1 MLSLSFPLVF
11 LAGLLSFLAPC
22 TLPLVPI
29 YLGYLSGNSL
39 AADAPPQRWKVFS
52 HALAFVAGFTLV
64 FVILFGLPTTL
75 LSGALARYRDWIT
88 WIGGAL
94 LILFG
99 LHTMRV
105 INIPALHM
113 TRQMEVDR
121 GMEPGYARSVLVG
134 VTFAAGWTPCI
145 GPLLGTVM
153 TLALSE
159 PTRGLALALVYAAG
173 LATPFL
179 LTAALLTQAV
189 GWLRHLNR
197 YAHLME
203 LASGVLMV
211 GIGVL
216 LISGLLPELNRLF
229 LDLTP
234 EWLLRYL

>member
-1 MLSLSFPLVF
+1 MLSLSLPLVF
-11 LAGLLSFLAPC
+11 VAGLLTFLAPC

-29 YLGYLSGNSL
+29 YLGYLSGSSL
-39 AADAPPQRWKVFS
+39 SCDAPPQRWKVFS

-75 LSGALARYRDWIT
+75 LSGALLRYKDWIT

-105 INIPALHM
+105 INIPALDM
-113 TRQMEVDR
+113 TRRMEVDR

-134 VTFAAGWTPCI
+134 VTCAAGWTPCI

-153 TLALSE
+153 TLAFSE
-159 PTRGLALALVYAAG
+159 PTRGLALTLVYAAG

-179 LTAALLTQAV
+179 LTAALLTRAV
-189 GWLRHLNR
+189 GWLRRLNR
-197 YAHLME
+197 HSRLLEMS
-203 LASGVLMV
+203 SGVLMV

-216 LISGLLPELNRLF
+216 LISGLLPVLNRLF
-229 LDLTP
+229 VDITP

>member
-1 MLSLSFPLVF
+1 MLSLSVPLVF
-11 LAGLLSFLAPC
+11 VAGLLTFLAPC

-29 YLGYLSGNSL
+29 YLGYLSGSSL
-39 AADAPPQRWKVFS
+39 SGDAPPQRWKVFS

-75 LSGALARYRDWIT
+75 LSGVLLRYKDWIT
-88 WIGGAL
+88 LIGGAL

-105 INIPALHM
+105 INIPALNM
-113 TRQMEVDR
+113 TRRMEVDR
-121 GMEPGYARSVLVG
+121 GMEPGYGRSVLVG
-134 VTFAAGWTPCI
+134 VTFAAGWTPCV

-153 TLALSE
+153 TLAFTE
-159 PTRGLALALVYAAG
+159 PSRGLALTLVYAAG

-189 GWLRHLNR
+189 GWLRRLNR
-197 YAHLME
+197 YARVLE
-203 LASGVLMV
+203 IASGVLIV
-211 GIGVL
+211 AIGVL
-216 LISGLLPELNRLF
+216 LISGLLPELSRLF